1 MQLISYKTKEKFL
14 LYGPYSLRAAG
25 LSTAFF
31 MLSLPAGILLAA
43 RFTDPAKLNNLIPKS
58 MQFFNVRGLE
68 YMKPQLNA
76 WIYMGLIFATLV
88 TAAAIYTIYKMH
100 ANSTDIG
107 RYELQEECSII
118 RDNQT
123 VQYNSKTERDA
134 EGKETV
140 VHYIILNRNHIL
152 DKNEDIAN
160 CVMVSKSGLRK
171 AGLSLIENTNDQ
183 YTYLVTKCYIAG
195 EETPLENFHQDFFQ
209 KEHKEIIMSREDVTT
224 RAPNT
229 KAFTDLFLN
238 PHKKTQDPQDRS
250 PRV

>member
-1 MQLISYKTKEKFL
+1 MSFKNPISYNTKEKFL
-14 LYGPYSLRAAG
+14 LYGPYCLRATG

-88 TAAAIYTIYKMH
+88 TAAAIYTICKMNK
-100 ANSTDIG
+100 NSKGIG

-118 RDNQT
+118 RDKQK
-123 VQYNSKTERDA
+123 VQYHSKTERDA

-140 VHYIILNRNHIL
+140 VHYITL
-152 DKNEDIAN
+152 DKTQILEEEDITN
-160 CVMVSKSGLRK
+160 CVMISRSGMRK
-171 AGLSLIENTNDQ
+171 AGLSLINNTGNK
-183 YTYLVTKCYIAG
+183 YTYQVTTYYIAG
-195 EETPLENFHQDFFQ
+195 EETTLKNFHQDFFQ
-209 KEHKEIIMSREDVTT
+209 KEHKKTIMSRDDVTI

-229 KAFTDLFLN
+229 KIFTDLFLN
-238 PHKKTQDPQDRS
+238 PHRKKTQDRS